1 MILGIQ
7 MTRLLPD
14 VFYANKYQPWLRE
27 KYGDAW
33 DNEQDKAKA
42 AKKEA
47 QVQFKRAKMQHG
59 SSVTGH
65 TIDSPSYKKFKEK
78 GNVAKDKLRS
88 DTISKGVKFY
98 DKKGTGRIRDGKK
111 HYD

>member
-1 MILGIQ
+1 

-14 VFYANKYQPWLRE
+14 VFYSNKYQPWLRE

-33 DNEQDKAKA
+33 DNAQDKEKS

-47 QVQFKRAKMQHG
+47 QLQFKRAKMQHG

-65 TIDSPSYKKFKEK
+65 SIDSPSYKKFKEK
-78 GNVAKDKLRS
+78 GNVAKNKLRT
-88 DTISKGVKFY
+88 DTRTKGVKFY
-98 DKKGTGRIRDGKK
+98 DKKGSGRIKDGKK

>member
-1 MILGIQ
+1 MV
-7 MTRLLPD
+7 RLLPD
-14 VFYANKYQPWLRE
+14 VFYANKYEPWLRE

-33 DNEQDKAKA
+33 DNPKDKVKD

-47 QVQFKRAKMQHG
+47 QTQFKKDRMQHG
-59 SSVTGH
+59 SDVTGH
-65 TIDSPSYKKFKEK
+65 SVDSPTYKKFKEV
-78 GNVAKDKLRS
+78 GNVAKEKLRI
-88 DTISKGVKFY
+88 DKKKKGVKFY

>member
-1 MILGIQ
+1 

-33 DNEQDKAKA
+33 DNPQDKAKS

-47 QVQFKRAKMQHG
+47 QVQFKRDKMQHG

-65 TIDSPSYKKFKEK
+65 SSDSPSYKKFKEK
-78 GNVAKDKLRS
+78 GNVAKDKLIS
-88 DTISKGVKFY
+88 DTRKKGVKFY
-98 DKKGTGRIRDGKK
+98 DKKGSGRMKGGKK

>member
-1 MILGIQ
+1 MI
-7 MTRLLPD
+7 RLLPD
-14 VFYANKYQPWLRE
+14 VFYTNKYQPWLSE

-33 DNEQDKAKA
+33 DNAQDKEKS

-47 QVQFKRAKMQHG
+47 QLQFKRAKMQHG

-65 TIDSPSYKKFKEK
+65 SIDSPSYKKFKEK

-88 DTISKGVKFY
+88 DTRTKGVKFY
-98 DKKGTGRIRDGKK
+98 DKKGTGRIKDGKK

>member
-1 MILGIQ
+1 

-14 VFYANKYQPWLRE
+14 VFYANKYQPWLGE

-33 DNEQDKAKA
+33 DNAQDKEKS

-47 QVQFKRAKMQHG
+47 QLQFKRAKMQHG

-88 DTISKGVKFY
+88 DTLKKGVKFY
-98 DKKGTGRIRDGKK
+98 DKKGTGRIKDGKK
-111 HYD
+111 NYD

>member
-14 VFYANKYQPWLRE
+14 VFYADKYQPWLRE

-33 DNEQDKAKA
+33 DNPKDKVKD

-47 QVQFKRAKMQHG
+47 QTQFKKDRMQHG
-59 SSVTGH
+59 SDVTGH
-65 TIDSPSYKKFKEK
+65 SVDSPTYKKFKEV
-78 GNVAKDKLRS
+78 GNVAKEKLRI
-88 DTISKGVKFY
+88 DTKKKGVKF
-98 DKKGTGRIRDGKK
+98 
-111 HYD
+111 

>member
-1 MILGIQ
+1 

-14 VFYANKYQPWLRE
+14 VFYATKYQPWLRE

-65 TIDSPSYKKFKEK
+65 SSDSPSYKKFKEK
-78 GNVAKDKLRS
+78 GNVAKDTLRK
-88 DTISKGVKFY
+88 DTREKGIKFY
-98 DKKGTGRIRDGKK
+98 DKKGTGRIKDGKK

>member
-1 MILGIQ
+1 MF
-7 MTRLLPD
+7 RLLPD
-14 VFYANKYQPWLRE
+14 VFYADKYQPWLRE

-33 DNEQDKAKA
+33 DNPIDKAKSD
-42 AKKEA
+42 KKES

-88 DTISKGVKFY
+88 DTSKLGIKFY
-98 DKKGTGRIRDGKK
+98 DKKGTGRIKDGKK

>member
-1 MILGIQ
+1 

-14 VFYANKYQPWLRE
+14 VFYSNKYQPWLRE

-33 DNEQDKAKA
+33 DNAQDKEKS

-47 QVQFKRAKMQHG
+47 QLQFKRAKMQHG

-65 TIDSPSYKKFKEK
+65 SIDSPSYKKFKEK
-78 GNVAKDKLRS
+78 GNVAKDKLRT
-88 DTISKGVKFY
+88 DTRTKRVKFY
-98 DKKGTGRIRDGKK
+98 DKKGSGRIKDGKK

>member
-1 MILGIQ
+1 MI
-7 MTRLLPD
+7 RLLPD
-14 VFYANKYQPWLRE
+14 VFYATKYEPWLRE

-33 DNEQDKAKA
+33 DNPRDKAKD

-47 QVQFKRAKMQHG
+47 ENQFKKDRMQHG
-59 SSVTGH
+59 HDVTGH
-65 TIDSPSYKKFKEK
+65 SVDSPTYKKFKEV
-78 GNVAKDKLRS
+78 GNVAKEKLRI
-88 DTISKGVKFY
+88 DTKKKGVKFY